1 MDPFDDLLKGVRG
14 EGAAFGT
21 STLTPPWGLRFAA
34 GPPLTLCVPLRGQGL
49 LVQGDRT
56 MPIKVGEAAIVR
68 GPEPFMFADTATPR
82 TVRDVRC
89 DGAGE
94 ASGDTVLLA
103 ASYRLTGEVSRRLV
117 RVLPPMIVIPDD
129 HDCAAMRDY
138 LEAQLDACRP
148 GRQVVLDRLLDWL
161 LVCTLRDWFD
171 RPEAI
176 RPGWY
181 QALSDPVV
189 GPALRAVHDA
199 PARPWTLASLAAAA
213 HASRTTLARRF
224 TELVGEPPLA
234 YLTGWRMALAAER
247 LADPSATVAAVA
259 REVGYTDAFAFS
271 SAFKRTLGK
280 SPTAYRKGTA
290 ADLAGAAGAA
300 GQVSETSSM

>member
-21 STLTPPWGLRFAA
+21 SALTPPWGLRFTDGA
-34 GPPLTLCVPLRGQGL
+34 PLTLCVPMRGEGL
-49 LVQGDRT
+49 LTQGDLT
-56 MPIKVGEAAIVR
+56 LPIRVGEAAIVR
-68 GPEPFMFADTATPR
+68 GPEPFVFADTDAPR
-82 TVRDVRC
+82 TVRDVGPG
-89 DGAGE
+89 DSAAGT
-94 ASGDTVLLA
+94 GDTVLLA
-103 ASYRLTGEVSRRLV
+103 ASYRLNGEIARRLV
-117 RVLPPMIVIPDD
+117 GVLPPMIVVPDE
-129 HDCAAMRDY
+129 HDCAAMRGY

-148 GRQVVLDRLLDWL
+148 GRQIVLDRLLDWL

-171 RPEAI
+171 RPEAV

-181 QALSDPVV
+181 QALGDPVV
-189 GPALRAVHDA
+189 GPALRAVHAD
-199 PARPWTLASLAAAA
+199 PGRPWTLASLAAAA

-280 SPTAYRKGTA
+280 SPTAYRKDAEGS
-290 ADLAGAAGAA
+290 GPS
-300 GQVSETSSM
+300 GQARATNSM

>member
-21 STLTPPWGLRFAA
+21 SSLAAQCGLRFTDGA
-34 GPPLTLCVPLRGQGL
+34 PLTLCVLMRGEGVLR
-49 LVQGDRT
+49 QGDLVLPFRT
-56 MPIKVGEAAIVR
+56 GEAAIVR
-68 GPEPFMFADTATPR
+68 GPEPFVFADADAPR
-82 TVRDVRC
+82 TVCDAGDVSMP
-89 DGAGE
+89 E
-94 ASGDTVLLA
+94 APDEAVLLT
-103 ASYRLTGEVSRRLV
+103 ASYRLTGEVARRLV
-117 RVLPPMIVIPDD
+117 AVLPPMIVVPDD
-129 HDCAAMRDY
+129 HDCASMRGY

-171 RPEAI
+171 RPEAV

-181 QALSDPVV
+181 QALGDPVV
-189 GPALRAVHDA
+189 GPALRAIHAD
-199 PARPWTLASLAAAA
+199 PGRPWTLASLAAAA

-234 YLTGWRMALAAER
+234 YLTGWRMALATER
-247 LADPSATVAAVA
+247 LMDPSMTVATVA

-280 SPTAYRKGTA
+280 SPTAYRQDAARTA
-290 ADLAGAAGAA
+290 SPHPASAA
-300 GQVSETSSM
+300 QDR

>member
-21 STLTPPWGLRFAA
+21 SSLTAPCGLRFAD
-34 GPPLTLCVPLRGQGL
+34 GPPLTLCVLMRGEGVLR
-49 LVQGDRT
+49 QGDLVLPFRT
-56 MPIKVGEAAIVR
+56 GEAAIVR
-68 GPEPFMFADTATPR
+68 GPEPFVFADTDAPR
-82 TVRDVRC
+82 TVCDAGDVSMS
-89 DGAGE
+89 GAADE
-94 ASGDTVLLA
+94 AVLLT
-103 ASYRLTGEVSRRLV
+103 ASYRLTGEVARRLV
-117 RVLPPMIVIPDD
+117 AVLPPMVVVPDD
-129 HDCAAMRDY
+129 HDCASMRGY

-171 RPEAI
+171 RPEAV

-181 QALSDPVV
+181 LALGDPVV
-189 GPALRAVHDA
+189 GPALRAIHAD
-199 PARPWTLASLAAAA
+199 PGRPWTLASLAAAA

-247 LADPSATVAAVA
+247 LVDPSMTVAAVA

-280 SPTAYRKGTA
+280 SPTAYRKNASRTA
-290 ADLAGAAGAA
+290 SLRP
-300 GQVSETSSM
+300 VSAVQDR

>member
-21 STLTPPWGLRFAA
+21 SSLSEPCGLRFAD
-34 GPPLTLCVPLRGQGL
+34 GPPLTLCVLMRGEGVL
-49 LVQGDRT
+49 TQGDLVLPVKT
-56 MPIKVGEAAIVR
+56 GEAAIVR
-68 GPEPFMFADTATPR
+68 GPEPFVFAHTDAPR
-82 TVRDVRC
+82 TIC
-89 DGAGE
+89 DAGDDDPCPAE
-94 ASGDTVLLA
+94 ETVLLT
-103 ASYRLTGEVSRRLV
+103 ASYRLTGEVARRLV
-117 RVLPPMIVIPDD
+117 AVLPPMIVIPDD
-129 HDCAAMRDY
+129 HDCASMRDY
-138 LEAQLDACRP
+138 LEAQLDARRP

-171 RPEAI
+171 RPEAV

-181 QALSDPVV
+181 LALSDPVV
-189 GPALRAVHDA
+189 GPALRAVHAD
-199 PARPWTLASLAAAA
+199 PARPWTLASLADAA

-247 LADPSATVAAVA
+247 LADTSATVAAVA

-271 SAFKRTLGK
+271 TAFKRTLGK
-280 SPTAYRKGTA
+280 SPTAYRRSSPA
-290 ADLAGAAGAA
+290 APALG
-300 GQVSETSSM
+300 